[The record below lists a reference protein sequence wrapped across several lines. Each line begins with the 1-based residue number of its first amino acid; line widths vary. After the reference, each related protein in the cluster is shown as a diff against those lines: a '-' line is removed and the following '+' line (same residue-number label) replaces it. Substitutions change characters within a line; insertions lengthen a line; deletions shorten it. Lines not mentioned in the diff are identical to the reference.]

1 MVLCVSGIIM
11 ILVLVI
17 LRKTF
22 INNKL
27 ILMVMFQAINIF
39 KEDLKLINQKLDRVL
54 PAKMLTDEVLNLA
67 VHETRQPS
75 SKLYPET
82 GKTN

>member
-1 MVLCVSGIIM
+1 M
-11 ILVLVI
+11 
-17 LRKTF
+17 
-22 INNKL
+22 
-27 ILMVMFQAINIF
+27 MFQAINLF

-67 VHETRQPS
+67 VHETRQHS

>member
-1 MVLCVSGIIM
+1 MVLCMPGIIM

-67 VHETRQPS
+67 VHETRQPC
-75 SKLYPET
+75 SKLYPKT

>member
-1 MVLCVSGIIM
+1 M
-11 ILVLVI
+11 I
-17 LRKTF
+17 
-22 INNKL
+22 
-27 ILMVMFQAINIF
+27 MFQAINLF

-67 VHETRQPS
+67 VHETRQHS

>member
-1 MVLCVSGIIM
+1 M
-11 ILVLVI
+11 
-17 LRKTF
+17 
-22 INNKL
+22 
-27 ILMVMFQAINIF
+27 MFQAINLF

-67 VHETRQPS
+67 VHETRQHS

-82 GKTN
+82 GKTNCKGRLILCSAL